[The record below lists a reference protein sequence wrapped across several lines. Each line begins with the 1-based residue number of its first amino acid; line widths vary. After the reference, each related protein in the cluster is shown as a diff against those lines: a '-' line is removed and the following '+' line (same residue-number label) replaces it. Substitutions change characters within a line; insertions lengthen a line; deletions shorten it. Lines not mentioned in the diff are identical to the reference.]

1 MTKAA
6 KQIFDKYDTDHSGYL
21 DMSELTNYMIATNK
35 KLGLPPPSEKDVQ
48 KAFGSMDENN
58 DGQLS
63 FEEVKSALVDLIIN
77 LWTQKENEAEKE

>member
-6 KQIFDKYDTDHSGYL
+6 KQIFDKYDADNSGYL

-48 KAFGSMDENN
+48 KAFG
-58 DGQLS
+58 
-63 FEEVKSALVDLIIN
+63 
-77 LWTQKENEAEKE
+77 